1 MLLEEGC
8 VEGHI
13 IILDLTDVSLSHVA
27 RLSPMA
33 IKNFLYYLQ
42 EALPFRLKGLH
53 FINIVPFVD
62 KIVFLMKPF
71 MKKELWEVFH
81 LHSSM
86 STVYE
91 MIDSSVFPQDYEQG
105 EEKPLEYFHGKVFEH
120 LRPK

>member
-8 VEGHI
+8 MEGHI

-27 RLSPMA
+27 RLSVMA

-71 MKKELWEVFH
+71 MKKELWQVFH

-86 STVYE
+86 DTVYE
-91 MIDSSVFPQDYEQG
+91 MIDSDVFPEDYEQG
-105 EEKPLEYFHGKVFEH
+105 REKPLEYFHGIYPEL
-120 LRPK
+120 LRQK

>member
-8 VEGHI
+8 MEGHI
-13 IILDLTDVSLSHVA
+13 IILDLTGVTLSHVA
-27 RLSPMA
+27 RLSVMA

-42 EALPFRLKGLH
+42 EALPVRLKGLH

-86 STVYE
+86 NTVYE
-91 MIDSSVFPQDYEQG
+91 MIDSNIFPEEYERG
-105 EEKPLEYFHGKVFEH
+105 EAKSLEYFHGINWI
-120 LRPK
+120 